1 MHSSFILSSLAIV
14 ANPASAWQYISPNA
28 LPSDTLS
35 DNCVNALVVDL
46 SCPSQVSSFFER
58 EPVPL
63 ESLQEACTSACRVSL
78 AEFEASLKTQ
88 CGEEDVVEYNL
99 GAGTVHVSVVATDIY
114 YHFNRTCIK
123 DGNRWC
129 NIWAFEHSPDNDS
142 DDSGSAVGK
151 KANPSFDMVP
161 RMS

>member
-1 MHSSFILSSLAIV
+1 MHWPFILSSLAIL
-14 ANPASAWQYISPNA
+14 ASPASAWQYISPNA

-35 DNCVNALVVDL
+35 DSCVAALVADL
-46 SCPSQVSSFFER
+46 SCLSQVSSFFER

-63 ESLQEACTSACRVSL
+63 ESLEEACTSTCRASL

-88 CGEEDVVEYNL
+88 CGEEDVVEYDL
-99 GAGTVHVSVVATDIY
+99 GAAAVHVSVVATDIY

-123 DGNRWC
+123 DGDRWC
-129 NIWAFEHSPDNDS
+129 NIWAFENSSDNDS
-142 DDSGSAVGK
+142 DNSGSAVGK
-151 KANPSFDMVP
+151 KANPSFDMVQ